1 MKKLND
7 YPKALEVIMSSFLRD
22 LNLSVKE
29 DNNVPEDFKESLLL
43 KGVLVENLQT
53 MMEVAPSLYFKVF
66 DENKLYISIVPVID
80 VDTTRFRVY
89 INNDSYGSIVDT
101 RLEADRIAV
110 EIAIEFLEQRLNSS
124 QNETEA
130 QP

>member
-29 DNNVPEDFKESLLL
+29 DNNVSEDFKESLLL

-53 MMEVAPSLYFKVF
+53 MMEVSPSLYFKVF

-80 VDTTRFRVY
+80 VDTTRFRAY
-89 INNDSYGSIVDT
+89 INNDSYGSIVDN